1 MEKRYSSKSIEQKR
15 LFIFFPFWNMEKAE
29 KILSAQERNG
39 YRLVRLKFGCLFTF
53 QRSTPRKVQYL
64 FTYSFPK
71 DYWPVMEWE
80 STLKSDVY
88 RANVMHR
95 GHNYSIFRVTKDNVN
110 LQDFFVE
117 RLRYVQKTLI
127 KKTIIATF
135 FMLSGVF
142 ATLLGDFTGF
152 GRLLSIFIF
161 VGGLL
166 ETLSYIV
173 GFYSTIQKRKKL
185 IHKHNSI

>member
-1 MEKRYSSKSIEQKR
+1 M
-15 LFIFFPFWNMEKAE
+15 FIFFPFWNMEKAE
-29 KILSAQERNG
+29 KILSEQERNG
-39 YRLVRLKFGCLFTF
+39 YRFVRLRLGCLFTF
-53 QRSTPRKVQYL
+53 QKSTPRKVQYL

-71 DYWPVMEWE
+71 DYRPVLEWE

-95 GHNYSIFRVTKDNVN
+95 GHNYSIFRITKDNVD
-110 LQDFFVE
+110 LQNFCID

-127 KKTIIATF
+127 KKTIIATCI
-135 FMLSGVF
+135 MLLGAF
-142 ATLLGDFTGF
+142 ATLLGDFTVI

-166 ETLSYIV
+166 ELLSYII
-173 GFYSTIQKRKKL
+173 GFYSTIQKKNKTA
-185 IHKHNSI
+185 